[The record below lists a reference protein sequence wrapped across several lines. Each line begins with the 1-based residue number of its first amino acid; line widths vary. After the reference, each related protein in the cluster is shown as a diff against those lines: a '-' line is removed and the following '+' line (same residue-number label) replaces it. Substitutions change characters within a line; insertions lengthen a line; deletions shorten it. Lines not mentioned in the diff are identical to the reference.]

1 MIDGN
6 KLNDG
11 NGFIGKAILRH
22 MNALK
27 SAPPNN
33 PTYNIENEI
42 RKIITID
49 IKEIDKSFGFNN
61 ILKINKIKAN
71 GK

>member
-1 MIDGN
+1 
-6 KLNDG
+6 
-11 NGFIGKAILRH
+11 

-27 SAPPNN
+27 SAPPYN
-33 PTYNIENEI
+33 PTYNIKNEI
-42 RKIITID
+42 TKIMAID
-49 IKEIDKSFGFNN
+49 IKEIAKSFGSSN

>member
-1 MIDGN
+1 
-6 KLNDG
+6 
-11 NGFIGKAILRH
+11 

-27 SAPPNN
+27 SAPPNI

-42 RKIITID
+42 TKIMTID
-49 IKEIDKSFGFNN
+49 IKEIAKSFGANN